1 MAAGDLSTQRFNR
14 DEYLSPIA
22 AGGPTR
28 DDESGRQ
35 QTVIPGRDQLTKTLP
50 RSVISTVGAEWR
62 NLTPMWGGSWWQA
75 VYYDRAVIRRDCEEM
90 IPIFSQPFFDDS
102 RSLP

>member
-1 MAAGDLSTQRFNR
+1 AGDLSTQRFNR

-50 RSVISTVGAEWR
+50 RTPRHFDRSEGEWR
-62 NLTPMWGGSWWQA
+62 NLTPK
-75 VYYDRAVIRRDCEEM
+75 
-90 IPIFSQPFFDDS
+90 
-102 RSLP
+102 

>member
-1 MAAGDLSTQRFNR
+1 MVAGDLSTQRFNR

-22 AGGPTR
+22 AGGPAR

-50 RSVISTVGAEWR
+50 RTVISMVGAAWR
-62 NLTPMWGGSWWQA
+62 NLTPKWGEAHGG
-75 VYYDRAVIRRDCEEM
+75 R
-90 IPIFSQPFFDDS
+90 
-102 RSLP
+102 RSLDLAFQ